1 MPFYLTG
8 NPVPSAS
15 VLDIRDNSQN
25 LDLALND
32 ITSSLWAD
40 RLGRNRM
47 TWYGMESAFTVK
59 LSDFELR
66 FISQI
71 TEQETAFDV
80 AQADKES
87 RFTTQLDGQDARFDA
102 FIASSGYDIIGDYTV
117 GTIPVGNPLT
127 ITEYNQLIR
136 YNNELYKLTAATDI
150 PFTASGKTDETWT
163 ATDSAHF
170 VSVGDAALRQNLGS
184 SDGLKWVGKCKDLS
198 SLRTIEPTIS
208 GQSIILERAVI
219 GGPLLNVIITHNP
232 AAADAVDDG
241 YSRFVTA
248 GGAVW
253 DADISFGHNV
263 FLAGYSDELNNL
275 ADCLNMIIQDKVNKF
290 ISRGYVAGG
299 VDSEIRIPPNPNA
312 ENATVFYM
320 NKKSVKIPSFLRVHS
335 APAAIYD
342 YSDFTTGVGIIG
354 SNEFDGLTN
363 DMMYRNNGGGWG
375 AGAGASNSHNSGGF
389 IGNGCLIK
397 GPNTTSNPN
406 ATTYPGVRWG
416 NVTYPGGDQA

>member
-117 GTIPVGNPLT
+117 GTIPEGNPLA

-163 ATDSAHF
+163 TTDSAHF

-184 SDGLKWVGKCKDLS
+184 SELPGTGIVSLKYSGTVADALVDIYVDALGDFKNRQDGC
-198 SLRTIEPTIS
+198 TEA
-208 GQSIILERAVI
+208 ILEAVEHW
-219 GGPLLNVIITHNP
+219 GGRTDSAYVDGQKNT
-232 AAADAVDDG
+232 DA
-241 YSRFVTA
+241 
-248 GGAVW
+248 
-253 DADISFGHNV
+253 
-263 FLAGYSDELNNL
+263 
-275 ADCLNMIIQDKVNKF
+275 F
-290 ISRGYVAGG
+290 IFQMV
-299 VDSEIRIPPNPNA
+299 P
-312 ENATVFYM
+312 M
-320 NKKSVKIPSFLRVHS
+320 H
-335 APAAIYD
+335 
-342 YSDFTTGVGIIG
+342 
-354 SNEFDGLTN
+354 
-363 DMMYRNNGGGWG
+363 
-375 AGAGASNSHNSGGF
+375 
-389 IGNGCLIK
+389 
-397 GPNTTSNPN
+397 
-406 ATTYPGVRWG
+406 
-416 NVTYPGGDQA
+416 

>member
-15 VLDIRDNSQN
+15 VLDTRDNSQN

-117 GTIPVGNPLT
+117 GTIPEGNPLA

-136 YNNELYKLTAATDI
+136 YNNELYKLTAATNI

-170 VSVGDAALRQNLGS
+170 VSVGDAALRQDLGS
-184 SDGLKWVGKCKDLS
+184 GEGFKYIGQVRSAAALALLPGSDGDRVLLYSYNAITAVEMPVG
-198 SLRTIEPTIS
+198 
-208 GQSIILERAVI
+208 
-219 GGPLLNVIITHNP
+219 
-232 AAADAVDDG
+232 
-241 YSRFVTA
+241 
-248 GGAVW
+248 
-253 DADISFGHNV
+253 
-263 FLAGYSDELNNL
+263 
-275 ADCLNMIIQDKVNKF
+275 
-290 ISRGYVAGG
+290 
-299 VDSEIRIPPNPNA
+299 
-312 ENATVFYM
+312 
-320 NKKSVKIPSFLRVHS
+320 
-335 APAAIYD
+335 
-342 YSDFTTGVGIIG
+342 
-354 SNEFDGLTN
+354 
-363 DMMYRNNGGGWG
+363 
-375 AGAGASNSHNSGGF
+375 
-389 IGNGCLIK
+389 
-397 GPNTTSNPN
+397 
-406 ATTYPGVRWG
+406 
-416 NVTYPGGDQA
+416 